1 MSQHRLAFCSFV
13 CPDAW
18 EPIAPLTWAAPGT
31 GLVRFHAH
39 LGQDWLLSAR
49 SAPEVAEDLKQLWL
63 AMDPQM
69 VVEHEAPLSG
79 NAPGEGWGAVVRM
92 RDELTQP
99 VRRLAHLRVLG
110 PVACHLT
117 VDRPLD
123 LGEHHDGPANEIAL
137 SLRLEASEVL
147 EGATNAPI
155 MPSMTPA
162 AQLPIERMVGVPS
175 ACVAL
180 PVPTGWELAT
190 PAPCVASLSGPGLH
204 VDLRRPVG
212 SSDQLRPWLGAR
224 LGELATTPG
233 ARLRA
238 WEHGERSGVEYAAL
252 AATAPA
258 GGGTWTKPVLRETV
272 YLAARDQQLL
282 EWSAVAEP
290 PVDAGTLLQI
300 VEETRF
306 LAPNVWETPTV
317 EAWLPLTLR
326 GGWRPQ
332 GDGVYVKLEDG
343 MLLLH
348 AAAVESTAPLEK
360 TRPRMPDII
369 DTVRAG
375 AALLEVL
382 HEEEAVGSWR
392 GLEAYRY
399 ALDARFGG
407 LGPRSVRGVGLQSG
421 KMLYSCRLTGEV
433 ADQTQALFFEVLERL
448 RIPGMKER

>member
-1 MSQHRLAFCSFV
+1 MSQHRLAFCSFT

-18 EPIAPLTWAAPGT
+18 EPIAPLTWAAPGS
-31 GLVRFHAH
+31 GLVRFHTH
-39 LGQDWLLSAR
+39 LGQDWLSAAR
-49 SAPEVAEDLKQLWL
+49 SLSEVAEDLKQLWL

-69 VVEHEAPLSG
+69 AVEHEAPVPG
-79 NAPGEGWGAVVRM
+79 NAPGKGWGAVVRM

-99 VRRLAHLRVLG
+99 VRRLVHLRVLG
-110 PVACHLT
+110 PVACHLA
-117 VDRPLD
+117 VDRPLE
-123 LGEHHDGPANEIAL
+123 LGERLDGLANEIAL

-147 EGATNAPI
+147 EGAANAPV
-155 MPSMTPA
+155 MPATTPGA
-162 AQLPIERMVGVPS
+162 ALSIERTVGVPT

-180 PVPTGWELAT
+180 PVPVGWELTT
-190 PAPCVASLSGPGLH
+190 PAPCEASLSGPGLR
-204 VDLRRPVG
+204 VDLRRLVG
-212 SSDQLRPWLGAR
+212 GSDQLRPWLGTR
-224 LGELATTPG
+224 LGELALTPG

-252 AATAPA
+252 AATAPT
-258 GGGTWTKPVLRETV
+258 GGGTWTKPVLRETL
-272 YLAARDQQLL
+272 YLAARDRQLL
-282 EWSAVAEP
+282 EWSAAAEP
-290 PVDAGTLLQI
+290 HVDTGAVLQI
-300 VEETRF
+300 VEGTRF
-306 LAPNVWETPTV
+306 LAPAAWETPTV
-317 EAWLPLTLR
+317 ETWLPLTLR

-332 GDGVYVKLEDG
+332 GDGVYVKIEDG

-360 TRPRMPDII
+360 TRPTMPDII

-382 HEEEAVGSWR
+382 HEEEAVGSWH

-407 LGPRSVRGVGLQSG
+407 LGPRSVRAVGLQSG
-421 KMLYSCRLTGEV
+421 KTLYSCRLTGEI
-433 ADQTQALFFEVLERL
+433 ADQTQALFLEVLERL

>member
-1 MSQHRLAFCSFV
+1 MSQHRLAFCSFT

-18 EPIAPLTWAAPGT
+18 EPIAPLTWAAPGS

-39 LGQDWLLSAR
+39 LGQDWLLAAR

-69 VVEHEAPLSG
+69 VVEHEAPVPG
-79 NAPGEGWGAVVRM
+79 NAPGQGWGAVVRM

-99 VRRLAHLRVLG
+99 VRRLVHLRVLG

-117 VDRPLD
+117 VDRPLEM
-123 LGEHHDGPANEIAL
+123 GERLDGLANEIAL
-137 SLRLEASEVL
+137 SLRMEASEVL
-147 EGATNAPI
+147 EGAASSPV
-155 MPSMTPA
+155 MPPTTPRA
-162 AQLPIERMVGVPS
+162 ALGIERTVGVPTT
-175 ACVAL
+175 CVAL
-180 PVPTGWELAT
+180 PVPVGWELAS
-190 PAPCVASLSGPGLH
+190 PAPCEATLSGPGLRI
-204 VDLRRPVG
+204 DLRRPIG

-224 LGELATTPG
+224 LGELALTPG
-233 ARLRA
+233 ARLRS

-252 AATAPA
+252 AATEPV
-258 GGGTWTKPVLRETV
+258 GGGTWTRPELREKV
-272 YLAARDQQLL
+272 CLAVRDRQLL
-282 EWSAVAEP
+282 EWSATAQP
-290 PVDAGTLLQI
+290 RVDTGAVLQI

-306 LAPNVWETPTV
+306 LPPEAWETPTA

-332 GDGVYVKLEDG
+332 GDGVYVKIEDG

-360 TRPRMPDII
+360 TRPTMADII

-407 LGPRSVRGVGLQSG
+407 LGPRSVRAVGLQSG

-433 ADQTQALFFEVLERL
+433 AEQTQALFLDTLERL